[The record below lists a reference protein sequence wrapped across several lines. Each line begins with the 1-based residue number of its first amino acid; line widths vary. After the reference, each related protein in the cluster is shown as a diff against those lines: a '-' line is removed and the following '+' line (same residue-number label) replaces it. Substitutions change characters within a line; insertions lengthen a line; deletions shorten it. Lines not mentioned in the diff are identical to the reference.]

1 MPTRYSRKGGRSYKK
16 GGVRP
21 FDDAS
26 IMDTLSGARGE
37 AGATFS
43 GWWNSAR
50 NKLSGARE
58 ETEEKMEEARAATR
72 RAYDNTIKAAP
83 APTEVE
89 LPPPTLNRGS
99 ANDPVPIG
107 GKRRGGRR
115 TRGGKRRGGKRYRG
129 GSGDTGGGTWKD
141 ITSSTDSGAT
151 PMQATDYN
159 NDGSDSG
166 SPWSG
171 SSSKPW
177 GNSWDSW
184 ALGPSGGGPHP
195 SWGAPSN
202 LSNISVSIGG
212 GSTKGKKTRKYKH
225 PKKGQKSRTMKG
237 KKDFTTKK
245 RSKLFNRRK
254 HRQNHPQG
262 SKKVR
267 QPYKKGGARTRKYK
281 HPKKGQKSRTMK
293 GKKDFTTK
301 KRSNW
306 FNRRR
311 HRQNHAQGS
320 KIIRLPYMT
329 GGGCGCQKGSNN
341 NQSMNLMEE

>member
-1 MPTRYSRKGGRSYKK
+1 MPTRYSRKGGRTYKK
-16 GGVRP
+16 GGAWP
-21 FDDAS
+21 FDGAS
-26 IMDTLSGARGE
+26 IMDTFSGAGSEAGGWLSGLRNKATSAISGARD
-37 AGATFS
+37 
-43 GWWNSAR
+43 
-50 NKLSGARE
+50 
-58 ETEEKMEEARAATR
+58 ETEEKVKEAEAAMEDTGAAMV
-72 RAYDNTIKAAP
+72 AP
-83 APTEVE
+83 ADA
-89 LPPPTLNRGS
+89 LDMN
-99 ANDPVPIG
+99 G
-107 GKRRGGRR
+107 GRRSRGGRR

-311 HRQNHAQGS
+311 HRQNHPQGS
-320 KIIRLPYMT
+320 LKIRLPYMT
-329 GGGCGCQKGSNN
+329 GGGCGCSTGS
-341 NQSMNLMEE
+341 SSSPPPTGFMEQ

>member
-16 GGVRP
+16 GGNVVTGALDELKTGWEKVKEKTREAKENLTNR
-21 FDDAS
+21 AS
-26 IMDTLSGARGE
+26 GVTSAVESGTADMTSAVESRAQDMTSAVE
-37 AGATFS
+37 SRAQDMTSAVKSES
-43 GWWNSAR
+43 GMFQSN
-50 NKLSGARE
+50 
-58 ETEEKMEEARAATR
+58 
-72 RAYDNTIKAAP
+72 
-83 APTEVE
+83 V
-89 LPPPTLNRGS
+89 
-99 ANDPVPIG
+99 G

-159 NDGSDSG
+159 NDGGDSG

-195 SWGAPSN
+195 SWGAPLN
-202 LSNISVSIGG
+202 LSNISVSMGG
-212 GSTKGKKTRKYKH
+212 GRTKGKKTRKYKH

-254 HRQNHPQG
+254 HRQNHPQR

-267 QPYKKGGARTRKYK
+267 RPYKKGGAQTRKYT
-281 HPKKGQKSRTMK
+281 HPKKGQKSRTMENEE
-293 GKKDFTTK
+293 DFTTK

-306 FNRRR
+306 FNRRK
-311 HRQNHAQGS
+311 HRQNHPQGS
-320 KIIRLPYMT
+320 LKIRLPYMT
-329 GGGCGCQKGSNN
+329 GGGCGCSAGS
-341 NQSMNLMEE
+341 SSSPPPTGFMEQ